1 MFSKKDTTV
10 IPLTGLELR
19 TVFKGVLMDKNEEIA
34 DIIDRVDFKKELE
47 QNIIPYGRLYLPIK
61 PSNVNKELFNKLPC
75 VIALK
80 AKFETAGV
88 NLGEFTHQYNGND
101 DVMGAS
107 AELSDKFL
115 ASVFDANDAADN
127 VQQLPQKT
135 PDTKKLEVM

>member
-1 MFSKKDTTV
+1 ML
-10 IPLTGLELR
+10 I
-19 TVFKGVLMDKNEEIA
+19 KN
-34 DIIDRVDFKKELE
+34 
-47 QNIIPYGRLYLPIK
+47 
-61 PSNVNKELFNKLPC
+61 C

>member
-61 PSNVNKELFNKLPC
+61 PSNVNKELCHRIK
-75 VIALK
+75 
-80 AKFETAGV
+80 G
-88 NLGEFTHQYNGND
+88 
-101 DVMGAS
+101 
-107 AELSDKFL
+107 
-115 ASVFDANDAADN
+115 
-127 VQQLPQKT
+127 
-135 PDTKKLEVM
+135 